1 MRALQIVS
9 LSLLASAAFAASLPV
24 PASEREVEGTYVATL
39 DEIPAGLERISV
51 WIPLPSSGRDQT
63 VDAIRIESRWT
74 WREVE
79 EKTFGNRYLHAEIEN
94 PPRTIEVRVPFRASR
109 RAVSFADLAAEGGAL
124 DEAGRYLE
132 ADRLV
137 TLSDRVRSLAADV
150 TEGKSGTVEKARA
163 IYDHV
168 LATMRYDKTI
178 PGWGEGDTER
188 ACDIRAGNCT
198 DFHSLFL
205 SLARAEGIP
214 TRFVIGFPL
223 PAEDSGTV
231 SGYHCWAEFWVEGKG
246 WVPVDAS
253 DAWKSTDSGMKAFLF
268 GNLPADRVQFTIGR
282 DLILSPAT
290 AEPLNYFIYP
300 YGEANAQ
307 RVGVPS
313 IRLEVAP
320 PTRMVVGSRTSAG
333 S

>member
-9 LSLLASAAFAASLPV
+9 LSLVASTAFGAPLPV
-24 PASEREVEGTYVATL
+24 PGAERQVEGTYVARL
-39 DEIPAGLERISV
+39 DEIPEGVERISV

-63 VDAIRIESRWT
+63 IQEIRVESPWS
-74 WREVE
+74 WRELE
-79 EKTFGNRYLHAEIEN
+79 DETFGNRYLHAEIEN
-94 PPRTIEVRVPFRASR
+94 PPRTIEIRIPFRASR
-109 RAVSFADLAAEGGAL
+109 RAVSFLDLTAEGAVLEGV
-124 DEAGRYLE
+124 DRYLE

-137 TLSDRVRSLAADV
+137 TLSERVRTLAAEV
-150 TEGKSGTVEKARA
+150 SKGKKGTIEKARA

-168 LATMRYDKTI
+168 LATMRYDKSI

-188 ACDIRAGNCT
+188 ACDIGAGNCT

-223 PAEDSGTV
+223 PAGSSGTV
-231 SGYHCWAEFWVEGKG
+231 SGYHCWAEFWLEGKG

-253 DAWKSTDSGMKAFLF
+253 DAWKSEDSRTKEFLF

-290 AEPLNYFIYP
+290 IEPLNYFIYP
-300 YGEANAQ
+300 YAEAKAQ
-307 RVGVPS
+307 RVGIPS
-313 IRLEVAP
+313 IRLELTP
-320 PTRMVVGSRTSAG
+320 PRIVRDRRASEGS
-333 S
+333 